1 MNPTIR
7 LRCAYALMIAFVAVV
22 MVHMG
27 MLITYQIRNGVVQ
40 GPVLNYALIDIVI
53 AYTLGQIIWRSTR
66 QLVLS
71 HKWLRHFRA
80 SRHDKLTKR
89 LNYKYR
95 DWGTEIIVVQDDAFV
110 ALTMGLLRPR
120 IVVSTTVL
128 EMFTDKEI
136 KAILLH
142 ERYHCCNYDGLKMFF
157 SALLADAFGYLPIVK
172 PILRYYQTW
181 QELFA
186 DRYAIRQM
194 GTEQYLGSVL
204 LQLAK
209 LGKLQRYETAV
220 HFANTT
226 LEYRVMQVLEPD
238 RGVNV
243 PLALLKPFLRSCSI
257 LLLLMLGGDS

>member
-1 MNPTIR
+1 MNPTTR
-7 LRCAYALMIAFVAVV
+7 LRCTYALMIVFVAVV
-22 MVHMG
+22 IVHMG
-27 MLITYQIRNGVVQ
+27 MFITSQVRNGVFQ

-53 AYTLGQIIWRSTR
+53 AYTFGQIIWRSTR

-71 HKWLRHFRA
+71 QKWLKHFRA
-80 SRHDKLTKR
+80 NRHDKLTKR

-95 DWGTEIIVVQDDAFV
+95 DWGTEIIVVQVNAFV
-110 ALTMGLLRPR
+110 ALTIGLLRPK

-128 EMFTDKEI
+128 EMFNDKEV

-142 ERYHCCNYDGLKMFF
+142 ERYHCRNYDGLKTFF
-157 SALLADAFGYLPIVK
+157 STLLADAFGYLPIVK

-186 DRYAIRQM
+186 DRFAIRQM
-194 GTEQYLGSVL
+194 GTELYLGSVL
-204 LQLAK
+204 LKLAK
-209 LGKLQRYETAV
+209 LGNLRRYEAAV
-220 HFANTT
+220 HFTDTT
-226 LEYRVMQVLEPD
+226 LQYRVMQVLEPD

-257 LLLLMLGGDS
+257 LLLFMLGGDS

>member
-27 MLITYQIRNGVVQ
+27 MLITYQIQNGVVQ

-71 HKWLRHFRA
+71 QKWLRHFRA
-80 SRHDKLTKR
+80 NRHDKLTKR

-110 ALTMGLLRPR
+110 ALTMGLLRPK

-142 ERYHCCNYDGLKMFF
+142 ERYHCRNYDGLKMFF
-157 SALLADAFGYLPIVK
+157 QPWWRTPLDICRSLNRFFATIRRGKSCLL
-172 PILRYYQTW
+172 
-181 QELFA
+181 
-186 DRYAIRQM
+186 
-194 GTEQYLGSVL
+194 
-204 LQLAK
+204 
-209 LGKLQRYETAV
+209 TATPSGRWV
-220 HFANTT
+220 
-226 LEYRVMQVLEPD
+226 
-238 RGVNV
+238 
-243 PLALLKPFLRSCSI
+243 RSCI
-257 LLLLMLGGDS
+257 